1 MAAKKKRNIS
11 KTNVKQISKSP
22 STQSLDT
29 PVLFI
34 HPAKQG
40 LNFKQSETM
49 GRPYGLI
56 PVGLPA
62 IANKLRQNGFP
73 VKGINH
79 SVELQ
84 FYSDFDLKKWLLRQ
98 RDVRVILIDLHWYE
112 HCYGAI
118 QTAKLCKQVHPQAWT
133 VLGGLSASGF
143 AREILE
149 NFPEVDLIIR
159 GDGEQPVLQLVQT
172 LLTFEP
178 APLAEPGLLAI
189 PNLTYRSNG
198 KILENPLS
206 YTATTENIDE
216 LDFVDL
222 EFLEHGREYGIHE
235 YIVTDIEKS
244 HRALATKPFL
254 GRWLTTARGC
264 KYECAYCGGCKSA
277 HQVLAGRNGI
287 VIRSPG
293 KVVDDLARLEQAG
306 YVQASLTYD
315 IAELGEEYWQPL
327 FSQIRS
333 RSLKIGLYNEFFQM
347 PSEAFVDDMTKTV
360 PQDHSCVAV
369 SPLSG
374 DERVRRLNGKHFSND
389 QLFDLLE
396 QLQRSRMY
404 LFVYFSL
411 NLPGET
417 TRSFLKTVELAR
429 EIFYFYPNSLLKIIN
444 SAHTIDPLSPMN
456 ERSDQFGVQSSM
468 KSFMDFYRYC
478 EVTQEQNPDSR
489 MGLHRGFDI
498 SDPESR
504 SLPTMVELWDRERE
518 GKETSWWPI
527 PPSW

>member
-1 MAAKKKRNIS
+1 MTAKKKRNIS
-11 KTNVKQISKSP
+11 KSAGQKLTKPQP
-22 STQSLDT
+22 AQLPGTQ
-29 PVLFI
+29 VLFI
-34 HPAKQG
+34 HPSKQG
-40 LNFKQSETM
+40 QNFQQSDVM

-62 IANKLRQNGFP
+62 IANLLQQNGIQ

-79 SVELQ
+79 SLEVQ
-84 FYSDFDLKKWLLRQ
+84 YNSDFELKKWLLRQ

-118 QTAKLCKQVHPQAWT
+118 QTAILCKQVHPQAWT

-149 NFPEVDLIIR
+149 NFEEVDLIVR
-159 GDGEQPVLQLVQT
+159 GDGEQPTLQLVKT
-172 LLTFEP
+172 LLSLPP
-178 APLAEPGLLAI
+178 APLAEPGLEAI
-189 PNLTYRSNG
+189 PNLTYRSNR
-198 KILENPLS
+198 KIIENPLG
-206 YTATTENIDE
+206 YTATTENLDE
-216 LDFVDL
+216 LDFVSVD
-222 EFLEHGREYGIHE
+222 FLEHGNEYGIHE

-244 HRALATKPFL
+244 RQALAAKPFL

-277 HQVLAGRNGI
+277 HQVLAGRNGL
-287 VIRSPG
+287 VTRSPL
-293 KVVDDLARLEQAG
+293 KVVEDLSRLEQAG

-315 IAELGEEYWQPL
+315 IAELGDEYWQTL
-327 FSQIRS
+327 FSQMRS
-333 RSLKIGLYNEFFQM
+333 RGLKIGLYNEFFQM
-347 PSEAFVDDMTKTV
+347 PSEAFIGEMARTV
-360 PQDHSCVAV
+360 PHEHSCVAV

-374 DERVRRLNGKHFSND
+374 DERVRRLNGKHYSND

-396 QLQRSRMY
+396 QLQRHQMY

-417 TRSFLKTVELAR
+417 TRTFLQTVELAR
-429 EIFYFYPNSLLKIIN
+429 EIFYFYPSSLLKIIN
-444 SAHTIDPLSPMN
+444 STHTIDPLSPMN
-456 ERSDQFGVQSSM
+456 ERSHSYGVQSTM

-478 EVTQEQNPDSR
+478 EATQEQNPDSR
-489 MGLHRGFDI
+489 IGLHRGFDL
-498 SDPESR
+498 SDPGSR

-518 GKETSWWPI
+518 GKEASWWPI

>member
-1 MAAKKKRNIS
+1 MSAKKKRNIS
-11 KTNVKQISKSP
+11 KGTAKQIP
-22 STQSLDT
+22 TQQPAQAPGI

-40 LNFKQSETM
+40 QNFKQSDTV

-62 IANKLRQNGFP
+62 IANRLRQNGIP
-73 VKGINH
+73 VKGVNH
-79 SVELQ
+79 SVEMQ
-84 FYSDFDLKKWLLRQ
+84 YNPSFDLKKWLLHQ
-98 RDVRVILIDLHWYE
+98 GDVRVILIDLHWYE

-118 QTAKLCKQVHPQAWT
+118 QTAQLCKQVHPQAWT

-149 NFPEVDLIIR
+149 NFQEVDLIVR
-159 GDGEQPVLQLVQT
+159 GDGEQPILQLMQA
-172 LLTFEP
+172 LLTLPP
-178 APLAEPGLLAI
+178 APLAEPGLEAI
-189 PNLTYRSNG
+189 PNLTYRLNG
-198 KILENPLS
+198 KVVDNSLG
-206 YTATTENIDE
+206 YTATTENLDD

-222 EFLEHGREYGIHE
+222 SFLEHGKEYGIHE

-244 HRALATKPFL
+244 RQALVTKPFL

-287 VIRSPG
+287 VTRSPE
-293 KVVDDLARLEQAG
+293 KVVEDMVRLEQAG

-315 IAELGEEYWQPL
+315 IAELGKDYWKTL
-327 FSQIRS
+327 FSQMRS
-333 RSLKIGLYNEFFQM
+333 RRLKIGLYNEFFQM
-347 PSEAFVDDMTKTV
+347 PSEEFIEDLCMTVTHE
-360 PQDHSCVAV
+360 HSCVAV

-374 DERVRRLNGKHFSND
+374 DERVRRLNGKHFSNA

-396 QLQRSRMY
+396 QLQRQRMY

-417 TRSFLKTVELAR
+417 TQTFLETVELAR

-444 SAHTIDPLSPMN
+444 SVHTIDPLSPMN
-456 ERSDQFGVQSSM
+456 ERSDQYGVQSSM

-478 EVTQEQNPDSR
+478 EATQEQNPDSR
-489 MGLHRGFDI
+489 FGLHRGFDL
-498 SDPESR
+498 SLPETR